1 MKQFFVGLD
10 LSLTSTG
17 LVILDENGVVQE
29 AASIS
34 FPKLKGAERLNA
46 IQNEIRSMLS
56 GYSNQVHHIKMIVIE
71 GYAMHGIGKT
81 FHIGE
86 LGGVVRLLLWR
97 MKHPYIE
104 VPPTQ
109 LKSFV
114 TGKGAGDGASKDMMI
129 LNLFKQFNFEAGN
142 NDIADAYGLA
152 RIAMAVSG
160 HIEGLKKQQLEVIEK
175 VINPVVKK
183 KKAKKDES

>member
-29 AASIS
+29 ATSIS

-46 IQNEIRSMLS
+46 IQQEIRSMLS
-56 GYSNQVHHIKMIVIE
+56 GYSNQLHNIKMIAIE
-71 GYAMHGIGKT
+71 DYAMRAMGRT

-97 MKHPYIE
+97 LQYPYIE
-104 VPPTQ
+104 IAPTQ

-114 TGKGAGDGASKDMMI
+114 TGKGAGDGASKEMMI
-129 LNLFKQFNFEAGN
+129 LQVFKQWNFEVSN
-142 NDIADAYGLA
+142 NDVADAFGLCQIA
-152 RIAMAVSG
+152 RGVSG
-160 HIEGLKKQQLEVIEK
+160 YGEWKANQKEVIAK
-175 VINPVVKK
+175 ILNPIAKK
-183 KKAKKDES
+183 KKAKKGE